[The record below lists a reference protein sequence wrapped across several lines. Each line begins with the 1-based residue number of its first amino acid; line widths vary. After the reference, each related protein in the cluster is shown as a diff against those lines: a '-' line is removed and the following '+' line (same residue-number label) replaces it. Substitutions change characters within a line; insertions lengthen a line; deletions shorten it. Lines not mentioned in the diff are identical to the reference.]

1 MDGLL
6 RKESR
11 VLVSGGAGFIGFH
24 LCRELL
30 KQGVQVAALDNLND
44 YYDVSLKEYRLKQL
58 ASFRRFRFYRCD
70 LADEQA
76 LEQVF
81 RRFSRNL

>member
-30 KQGVQVAALDNLND
+30 KQGGQEAALDNLND
-44 YYDVSLKEYRLKQL
+44 
-58 ASFRRFRFYRCD
+58 
-70 LADEQA
+70 
-76 LEQVF
+76 
-81 RRFSRNL
+81 